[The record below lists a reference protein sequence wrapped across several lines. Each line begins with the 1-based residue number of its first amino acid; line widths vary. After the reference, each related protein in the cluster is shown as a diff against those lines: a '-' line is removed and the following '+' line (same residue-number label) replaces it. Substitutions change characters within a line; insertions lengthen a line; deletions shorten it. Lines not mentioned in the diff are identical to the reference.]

1 MRLNRELIEKLNKKD
16 QEEYKERRK
25 KILDDFGMPFSLFVT
40 YIFWTIYIFAFSLIV
55 LPLWKIAF
63 GSEMFIIF
71 GAMFYL
77 LFKIMFFI
85 IGLGLIIDIIF
96 ILFMLAKLIKLKE
109 EYSKIEF
116 KVKRRR

>member
-1 MRLNRELIEKLNKKD
+1 MRLTKELFEKLNKND
-16 QEEYKERRK
+16 QDEYKERRK
-25 KILDDFGMPFSLFVT
+25 KILDDFCPFSLFVT
-40 YIFWTIYIFAFSLIV
+40 YILWTIYIFAFSLIV

-63 GSEMFIIF
+63 GSEVFIRL
-71 GAMFYL
+71 GAMFYS

-85 IGLGLIIDIIF
+85 IGLGLIIDIIL

-109 EYSKIEF
+109 EYFKIEV